1 MLKARQL
8 FYFYFL
14 VFKVYITAFP
24 RWFLDAILAETV
36 FLDSGLVF
44 SLDGPF
50 CSQCIEASS
59 TNETFTRN
67 LAIIAAS
74 SGVESAQ
81 RHSPQLRLIFLR
93 KALRNAFYPSLFL
106 VNAEFIYTVLRNSSA
121 QQQPRLQGILPA
133 IPLLQRRQQR
143 ISIKE

>member
-1 MLKARQL
+1 M
-8 FYFYFL
+8 
-14 VFKVYITAFP
+14 
-24 RWFLDAILAETV
+24 V

-81 RHSPQLRLIFLR
+81 RHSPQLRLMFLR

-143 ISIKE
+143 IIIKE